1 MEPQSQSSRSNLCE
15 QSRGS
20 AHEDHAQREQHMAD
34 TTKIKEHMEV
44 LGSDGQHVG
53 TVDKIEGQR
62 LKLTKSDPAAPGDH
76 RYIHFDSV
84 ASVDTSV
91 HLNRTAAQARDEW
104 GVAKV

>member
-1 MEPQSQSSRSNLCE
+1 MQKERQ
-15 QSRGS
+15 
-20 AHEDHAQREQHMAD
+20 MVD
-34 TTKIKEHMEV
+34 TAKISEHMEV

-53 TVDKIEGQR
+53 TVDAVEGQR
-62 LKLTKSDPAAPGDH
+62 IKLTKSDPAAPGDH